1 MNVGL
6 GITIAVSSVL
16 SMVIGMVVVG
26 YYTRQFMVA
35 LRADLAVWK
44 DRALTAEGN
53 IDRAIE
59 TEQVYIIGN
68 EWGTPLDQL
77 KGTEQ

>member
-1 MNVGL
+1 MNPW
-6 GITIAVSSVL
+6 ITIAL
-16 SMVIGMVVVG
+16 SFTLGLACGLIIAG
-26 YYTRQFMVA
+26 YYTRQYMLT
-35 LRADLAVWK
+35 LRNDLAVWK